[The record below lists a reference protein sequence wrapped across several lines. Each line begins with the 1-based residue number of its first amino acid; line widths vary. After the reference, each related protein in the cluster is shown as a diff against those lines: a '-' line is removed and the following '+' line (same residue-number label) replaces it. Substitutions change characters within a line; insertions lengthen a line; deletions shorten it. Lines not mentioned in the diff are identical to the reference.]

1 MPARQVAPC
10 LKCLQPIE
18 ISQAAFVIDLM
29 LRGVGLPKELEI
41 SRLSQ
46 ASVSSC
52 ITCCDLMA
60 RGDEPPMKT
69 QPLNH
74 IVYQMVREVVANDPT
89 YAFLSWLELRR
100 EQKLPTARFDDP
112 KFLAQW
118 NRLRQGVTVPT
129 LIENSGGEGKGLV
142 KVG

>member
-18 ISQAAFVIDLM
+18 ISQSAFVIDLM

-46 ASVSSC
+46 SSVSSC

-60 RGDEPPMKT
+60 RGDEPPMRS

-74 IVYQMVREVVANDPT
+74 VVYQMVREVVANDPT
-89 YAFLSWLELRR
+89 FAFLSWLELRR

-112 KFLAQW
+112 KFLQQW
-118 NRLRQGVTVPT
+118 NRLRQGITVPT
-129 LIENSGGEGKGLV
+129 LIEQNGEGKTALV